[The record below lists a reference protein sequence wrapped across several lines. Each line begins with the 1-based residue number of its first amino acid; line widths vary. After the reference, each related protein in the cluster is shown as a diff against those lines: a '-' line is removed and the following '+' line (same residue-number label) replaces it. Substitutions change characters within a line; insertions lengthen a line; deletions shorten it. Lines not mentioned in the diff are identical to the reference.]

1 MLLFFSHPISICF
14 FRSRYSFFLSDFPG
28 FKGRMAYQ
36 ECWEFLASLSRK
48 DNKEKMDLR
57 ESLVS
62 SDRGDRCAPGMMG
75 LKGDK
80 GNEGSRGKCFR
91 NSLRWSIYI
100 INSVD
105 KTKLSCNIPH
115 RRSTTVTKLPSLNI

>member
-1 MLLFFSHPISICF
+1 MLFFFSTQSVYVF
-14 FRSRYSFFLSDFPG
+14 FVPFFLSDFPG
-28 FKGRMAYQ
+28 FKGQTAYQ
-36 ECWEFLASLSRK
+36 ECWEFLASQGRK
-48 DNKEKMDLR
+48 ENKEKMDLR

-62 SDRGDRCAPGMMG
+62 RDRGDRCAPGMMG
-75 LKGDK
+75 IKGDK

>member
-1 MLLFFSHPISICF
+1 MP
-14 FRSRYSFFLSDFPG
+14 
-28 FKGRMAYQ
+28 YQ
-36 ECWEFLASLSRK
+36 ECWEFLASQGRK
-48 DNKEKMDLR
+48 DSKEKMDLR

-62 SDRGDRCAPGMMG
+62 RDRGDRCAPGIMG
-75 LKGDK
+75 IKGYK

-105 KTKLSCNIPH
+105 KNKLSRNTPH
-115 RRSTTVTKLPSLNI
+115 

>member
-1 MLLFFSHPISICF
+1 MP
-14 FRSRYSFFLSDFPG
+14 
-28 FKGRMAYQ
+28 YQ
-36 ECWEFLASLSRK
+36 ECWEFLASQGRK
-48 DNKEKMDLR
+48 DSKEKMDLR

-62 SDRGDRCAPGMMG
+62 RDRGDRCAPEMMG
-75 LKGDK
+75 LKGYK

-105 KTKLSCNIPH
+105 KNKLSCNTPH
-115 RRSTTVTKLPSLNI
+115 

>member
-1 MLLFFSHPISICF
+1 
-14 FRSRYSFFLSDFPG
+14 
-28 FKGRMAYQ
+28 
-36 ECWEFLASLSRK
+36 
-48 DNKEKMDLR
+48 MDLR

-62 SDRGDRCAPGMMG
+62 RDRGDRGAPEMMG

-80 GNEGSRGKCFR
+80 GNEGSRGKYFR

-105 KTKLSCNIPH
+105 NQIIL
-115 RRSTTVTKLPSLNI
+115 